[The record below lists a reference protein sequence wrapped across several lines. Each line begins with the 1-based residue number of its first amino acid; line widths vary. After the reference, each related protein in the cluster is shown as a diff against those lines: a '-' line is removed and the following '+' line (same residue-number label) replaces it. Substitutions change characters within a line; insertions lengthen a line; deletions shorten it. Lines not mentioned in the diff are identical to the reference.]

1 MNVSAKTLAG
11 ILIGAVTG
19 AAATYLLATDKE
31 DRKKH
36 LEKIKHQAD
45 LLKDKL
51 GKKILDPADHIA
63 AN

>member
-11 ILIGAVTG
+11 IVLGAAAG

-36 LEKIKHQAD
+36 IEKIKHQAD
-45 LLKDKL
+45 MLKDKL
-51 GKKILDPADHIA
+51 GKKIHDPADHIA